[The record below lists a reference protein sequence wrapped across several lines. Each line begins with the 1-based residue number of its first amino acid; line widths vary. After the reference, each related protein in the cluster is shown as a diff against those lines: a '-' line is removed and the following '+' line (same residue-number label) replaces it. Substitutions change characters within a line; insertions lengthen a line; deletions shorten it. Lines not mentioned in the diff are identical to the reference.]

1 MDAFLVCF
9 LIEREREYPPT
20 TIAPRAFL
28 LPPEWSLHGLYRTDD
43 LIFPFLN
50 AENEKKKKK
59 EKEKEKKKVRTETE

>member
-9 LIEREREYPPT
+9 LREREREYPPT

-50 AENEKKKKK
+50 SKNEKKKKK
-59 EKEKEKKKVRTETE
+59 RRRCGPRLST